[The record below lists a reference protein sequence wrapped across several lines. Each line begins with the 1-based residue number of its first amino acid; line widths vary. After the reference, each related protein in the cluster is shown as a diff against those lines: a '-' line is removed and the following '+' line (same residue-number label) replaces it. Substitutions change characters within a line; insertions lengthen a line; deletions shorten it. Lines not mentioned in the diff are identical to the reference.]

1 MSQKRTYRGSKKT
14 RYPGIT
20 QEGKKYRVRLFVD
33 GTQYGLGRYDT
44 LADARAV
51 LDQARTQ
58 KALGTFV
65 PPSERRRQIREL
77 QEKEKAGRVTV
88 AQWSETWLEALAS
101 DPDHP
106 RSPGTITAYRST
118 LNAHVLPLIGDLS
131 LAKVT
136 EGNIRAVVDKARE
149 AGPHAARNTVTLLRS
164 MFNAAVSIKAGG
176 LEASPVN
183 VKAPRRSTRRAGAL
197 DTDRT
202 ATPAEVRQF
211 AAAMPEPLRL
221 AVLLGAWC
229 ALRQGEVLGLQRRD
243 LLNLETPDAALV
255 NIERQWNPKATPPG
269 YTVPK
274 ADSVRRVHIPG
285 SLVPLIVEHLAQRVA
300 PEPTAP
306 LFPST
311 QVPTQP
317 VSQSNFDRVWREAR
331 DTVRPGF
338 RFHDLRHT
346 GLTEFART
354 GATLKEIMERGGH
367 TDVNIAMR
375 YQDAAAER
383 DRALTAKMDAAIG
396 GDEA

>member
-1 MSQKRTYRGSKKT
+1 
-14 RYPGIT
+14 
-20 QEGKKYRVRLFVD
+20 
-33 GTQYGLGRYDT
+33 
-44 LADARAV
+44 
-51 LDQARTQ
+51 
-58 KALGTFV
+58 
-65 PPSERRRQIREL
+65 
-77 QEKEKAGRVTV
+77 
-88 AQWSETWLEALAS
+88 
-101 DPDHP
+101 
-106 RSPGTITAYRST
+106 
-118 LNAHVLPLIGDLS
+118 
-131 LAKVT
+131 
-136 EGNIRAVVDKARE
+136 
-149 AGPHAARNTVTLLRS
+149 
-164 MFNAAVSIKAGG
+164 MFNSAVSIKAGG

-183 VKAPRRSTRRAGAL
+183 VKAPRRSTRRTGAL

-229 ALRQGEVLGLQRRD
+229 ALRPGEVLGLQRRD
-243 LLNLETPDAALV
+243 LLNLET
-255 NIERQWNPKATPPG
+255 QWNPKATPPG